1 MATYISFATKPNE
14 ENIFLTFRTSSEL
27 YQWVME
33 AVGRFTYDN
42 LGSFQEV
49 TKKSLEDVLGDAI
62 AESYERERMILLG
75 LILTKEFF
83 DLENIEDLDKR
94 YTLNEEIKERDL
106 LNQSIGILKLLI
118 DTAEDNNDTLYCMM

>member
-49 TKKSLEDVLGDAI
+49 TKRSLEDVLGDAI

-83 DLENIEDLDKR
+83 DLEEMEELDKR
-94 YTLNEEIKERDL
+94 YALNEEMKERDL

-118 DTAEDNNDTLYCMM
+118 DTAEDNNDILYCMM